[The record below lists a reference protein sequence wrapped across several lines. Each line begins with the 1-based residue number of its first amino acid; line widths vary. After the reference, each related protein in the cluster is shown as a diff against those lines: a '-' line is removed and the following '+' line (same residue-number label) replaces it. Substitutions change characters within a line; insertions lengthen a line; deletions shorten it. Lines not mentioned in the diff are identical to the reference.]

1 MRILGWLPR
10 YWSYKTDVDQ
20 TNQAFWNVQ
29 TANAWN
35 KYVVQFDFNK
45 YLKRTGRDNPSYS
58 GSLIDYRF
66 FKMYPSIVD
75 ALFYIANDGS
85 TDTDQFVNS
94 LMVNAVVDLPLSV
107 DGLPY

>member
-20 TNQAFWNVQ
+20 TNQGFWNNS
-29 TANAWN
+29 ANGWN
-35 KYVVQFDFNK
+35 NYVIQFDFNK
-45 YLKRTGRDNPSYS
+45 YLKRTGRDNPAYS

-66 FKMYPSIVD
+66 FKVYPSIVD
-75 ALFYIANDGS
+75 PLFYVANDGF
-85 TDTDQFVNS
+85 TPTDQFVNS